1 MRIPEPVL
9 NEDFY
14 MVKLTGGDVALPAPR
29 TRFEELLY
37 IYAGGTIER
46 PTPKT
51 VEERFLDYITGGES
65 ELPTPKTRLQ
75 SYMYNV
81 ANPLNKIPIVS
92 PKTRFECYWF
102 VLATAN
108 QWESVQR
115 IVRNG
120 TASKIFPVGTKM
132 YCHRGNDILEW
143 DVIGIDHDTPTDPQ
157 FTHSLTLQLHDCFST
172 LLQFDAPEAF
182 YYAENGLEA
191 GTYHFTID
199 SAYDATYNDLTS
211 YQFTLAQ
218 AVPTGGQLCFGWTYN
233 TQASAAKV
241 TSYASATSTTTI
253 EQVAV
258 SEGTG
263 GRNIGELSVAGDF
276 ANNLNSIQ
284 RVRYGSNNYKESTIR
299 QWLGSSAVAG
309 SVWTPQ
315 TNFDRPPAWK
325 DTTAGFMN
333 GMDADFLTAI
343 GKTHIV
349 TARNTIC
356 DGGGYD
362 ETDDYF
368 FLLSRSEVYGGDE
381 VSGVNEG
388 AAYPYYSD
396 YSGLPAAGMGNDSN
410 RIKYLKGTEP
420 PATQGWWTRTPNS
433 VSGCTVRHVF
443 ATGYVLNHYA
453 SNISGAAPACNII

>member
-120 TASKIFPVGTKM
+120 TASKIFPIGTKM
-132 YCHRGNDILEW
+132 YCRRGHDILEW
-143 DVIGIDHDTPTDPQ
+143 DVIGVDHDTPTDPQ
-157 FTHSLTLQLHDCFST
+157 FTHSLTLQLHYCFPT
-172 LLQFDAPEAF
+172 PMQFDAPEAF

-191 GTYHFTID
+191 KTYHFTVGSTD
-199 SAYDATYNDLTS
+199 
-211 YQFTLAQ
+211 YQFTLESDITAESQ
-218 AVPTGGQLCFGWTYN
+218 LILNFTGTTPTSIF
-233 TQASAAKV
+233 
-241 TSYASATSTTTI
+241 
-253 EQVAV
+253 V
-258 SEGTG
+258 SETVG
-263 GRNIGELSVAGDF
+263 GDF
-276 ANNLNSIQ
+276 VKDTNGINNLTIAVTPGSGGDELTGVNNIA
-284 RVRYGSNNYKESTIR
+284 RVRYGSNNYKESAIR
-299 QWLGSSAVAG
+299 QWLNSSAVAG
-309 SVWTPQ
+309 SVWAPQ
-315 TNFDRPPAWK
+315 TNFDRPPLWAEN
-325 DTTAGFMN
+325 TAGFMN
-333 GMDADFLTAI
+333 GMDADFLGVI
-343 GKTHIV
+343 GKTAKV
-349 TARNTIC
+349 TVRNTVT

-368 FLLSRSEVYGGDE
+368 FLLSRSEVYGGAE
-381 VSGVNEG
+381 VNSVNEG
-388 AAYPYYSD
+388 TAYPYYSD
-396 YSGLPAAGMGNDSN
+396 NSYLDTPGTGNDSN
-410 RIKYLKGTEP
+410 RVKYLSGTP
-420 PATQGWWTRTPNS
+420 TYWWDRTPY
-433 VSGCTVRHVF
+433 SGDGITVRIVNP
-443 ATGYVLNHYA
+443 TGGIGGSGANNSSY
-453 SNISGAAPACNII
+453 GAAPGCNII